1 METISRTLLKDRI
14 KKIREDAGFATAK
27 DFAAEL
33 GIPYTRYMTYE
44 NKGSEP
50 KIDMLCRM
58 ADVLGITID
67 ELIGHDNRFARCK
80 SLVESTETLH
90 VQENEDGTI
99 RVLYAYSSEMIKNML
114 AMMKPDNRK
123 LFLAHL
129 KAEKYDFPNHN
140 SFCQF
145 VEDINVLFKQT
156 ESAKEM
162 WEHLF
167 RGKYTERVWVNEFN
181 KDSCIPLEWWQLK
194 SISSCMY
201 EQLTN
206 PAPEAKTA
214 EYKAKM
220 QEMIDN
226 FFRNRKPPKSPT
238 RSPMG
243 YGELMRDYSS
253 NHKNK

>member
-1 METISRTLLKDRI
+1 MEATPKTVFKDRI
-14 KKIREDAGFATAK
+14 KKLREDAGFATAK
-27 DFAAEL
+27 DFAAKL

-67 ELIGHDNRFARCK
+67 ELIGHDNRFERCK
-80 SLVESTETLH
+80 SMVESTETLH
-90 VQENEDGTI
+90 VQENGDGTI
-99 RVLYAYSSEMIKNML
+99 RVLYAYSSEVIQNML

-123 LFLAHL
+123 KFLAHL
-129 KAEKYDFPNHN
+129 KSEKYDFPNHN

-145 VEDINVLFKQT
+145 VEDINGLFRQT
-156 ESAKEM
+156 ENAKEM

-167 RGKYTERVWVNEFN
+167 RGKYTERAWVNEFN
-181 KDSCIPLEWWQLK
+181 KNSCIPLEGWQLK

-214 EYKAKM
+214 EYRAQM
-220 QEMIDN
+220 QKMIDN
-226 FFRNRKPPKSPT
+226 FFRNRKPPKPPT
-238 RSPMG
+238 RSPMV
-243 YGELMRDYSS
+243 YSELMRDYGS
-253 NHKNK
+253 NYKNK